1 MLAALF
7 LLVGV
12 TPAQAVTATPP
23 NVVWAD
29 SRASISVDASSL
41 GESTTLLGCDGVT
54 AGGDRFFSVR
64 STACDAPSFGHQV
77 ILRPTNGSDFQ
88 VGTTRTTTG
97 TGSLLGS
104 AVWSNPTTTACGG
117 PYTSTFTVLE
127 ATRVGGVLQS
137 LAADYS
143 IQCATSSLQPQ
154 PTFWQ
159 NGSVRFNS
167 AVPYAVGG
175 VGASYVAPS
184 PTPADQSRDV
194 ALPLE
199 IKGDGSVT
207 VTKVEIASPSVAT
220 ATVDPTQCV
229 GVVSAAAPCTITV
242 HVGAQPAFTSSTAA
256 VAVVVSTQGGP
267 AIRLRRTIA
276 LRPALTPPTAHVY
289 PTTSGVSVA
298 VAPDSDADL
307 VSVLRRPAGGGSWSQ
322 VGQVSSTASG
332 PGTFPR
338 VDDGT
343 AVRGVAYDYAV
354 QRTTSDLLFSSPVSG
369 AMSVTRPAADPVPT
383 TRTRIAHR
391 LRSAAADVAAVVDDT
406 DTGLSTDVQH
416 NQWSTTTVTLTSAS
430 PGGGA
435 VLTIPLLAGPG
446 DYRDTQMAGLTVV
459 SSGLGCQAGPG
470 SSMLVRSVFYAPD
483 GTLLALDASLV
494 LVCGA
499 PVDVEIRF
507 RAGAGMAI
515 PVVTPESPVYVA
527 DPGSAS
533 SDQPL
538 TVTNT
543 GPDPLVLGTS
553 SLAGTG
559 AARWT
564 ASDCAAS
571 TLAPAASCTITTN
584 YHGALLPETSSAAL
598 SVQATVD
605 GAARP
610 LSVAL
615 TGRTTDVASAPTGVA
630 ARIEPQRL
638 VVDWTPPADDGG
650 RPVIAYAVE
659 RSIDAGAT
667 WTMLRHDL
675 VPASG
680 ANRYV
685 DESQPQGDLRYRVR
699 AVTDRG
705 PSSSGDGRPS
715 AAITPELDPGP
726 AVLVGSATDRTAGS
740 PLGMYLN
747 GPWWTDRP
755 IPLEVDGHE
764 HESAGGTPDGR
775 AIVYSRAL
783 TAGAGEFDYDLYR
796 LSLAPGA
803 PNPVRLTDTP
813 GLEVDSETS
822 PDMARIAYTH
832 LSIGTGPALTQV
844 CTIAYAGSVG
854 GADPVCLAGFSHPS
868 WLSPTVVVAADERT
882 STGRL
887 VTIPVS
893 ASGFGQP
900 VPLTA
905 PVTAPDP
912 MAGAFDPTVSP
923 NGDRIAFVDGRGLP
937 TIYDRVNDVLS
948 HPVLANYAPTTDF
961 ATPTWITDE
970 VTLWAAFSLT
980 DGSPLL
986 AVDQDGFAA
995 NGVELDGIR
1004 TPDRTPPVIGTIAPN
1019 YLKPGGTVRIAVT
1032 DAGSPKG
1039 GVALSCAVDSAPAK
1053 PCSDGLSTTGL
1064 GAGRHT
1070 LRVVAIDVSG
1080 NASAPVDAWFSID
1093 GTAPTA
1099 PTLVLPAYSVTSSAL
1114 LRFTAKDAS
1123 PLEYEVQER
1132 TWPMGQTAPNG
1143 WSAAHASS
1151 TSTSR
1156 TLALP
1161 TGTRVCAHVRARDAA
1176 GNLGPWSAESCVSP
1190 PLDDRYFFPI
1200 DSGWKRITAGGYLFG
1215 TATEARRRATRFA
1228 SATGVGTSR
1237 LAVVALACPSCGSLA
1252 VYRADVYM
1260 GSVSLVAKTTTRRV
1274 FVLPAKA
1281 YRYGQIEIR
1290 TTSSRLVRIDAVIPI
1305 R

>member
-12 TPAQAVTATPP
+12 APAEAVTATPP

-29 SRASISVDASSL
+29 SRAAVSLDGSSL
-41 GESTTLLGCDGVT
+41 AESTTLLGCDALT
-54 AGGDRFFSVR
+54 AGGDRYFSVN
-64 STACDAPSFGHQV
+64 ANPCDVRPGVQV
-77 ILRPTNGSDFQ
+77 ILRPTSGTDFQ
-88 VGTTRTTTG
+88 VGTTRTTSG

-117 PYTSTFTVLE
+117 PFTSTFTVLE
-127 ATRVGGVLQS
+127 ATRVDGVLQS

-175 VGASYVAPS
+175 VGTSYVAPS

-207 VTKVEIASPSVAT
+207 VTKVEIAAPSAAT
-220 ATVDPTQCV
+220 TTVDPTQCV

-242 HVGAQPAFTSSTAA
+242 HVGAQPAFPSSTTP
-256 VAVVVSTQGGP
+256 VAVVVSTLGGP
-267 AIRLRRTIA
+267 PIRLRRTIA
-276 LRPALTPPTAHVY
+276 LRPALTPPAAHVY
-289 PTTSGVSVA
+289 PTTSGLSVA
-298 VAPDSDADL
+298 FAPDSDADL
-307 VSVLRRPAGGGSWSQ
+307 VDVLRRPAGGGAWSQ

-338 VDDGT
+338 VDDST

-354 QRTTSDLLFSSPVSG
+354 QRTTSDLLFSSPIS
-369 AMSVTRPAADPVPT
+369 APMRVTRPATDPVPT

-391 LRSAAADVAAVVDDT
+391 LRSDAADVAAVVDDT
-406 DTGLSTDVQH
+406 DSGLTTDVQH
-416 NQWSTTTVTLTSAS
+416 NQWSTTTVSLASAS
-430 PGGGA
+430 PGAGA

-446 DYRDTQMAGLTVV
+446 AYADAQMAGLVVV
-459 SSGLGCQAGPG
+459 SGGLGCQAGPG
-470 SSMLVRSVFYAPD
+470 SSMLVRSVLYAPD
-483 GTLLALDASLV
+483 GTLLALDASMT

-499 PVDVEIRF
+499 PVDVEVRF
-507 RAGAGMAI
+507 RSGAGMAI
-515 PVVTPESPVYVA
+515 PLVTPASPVYVA
-527 DPGSAS
+527 DPGAAS
-533 SDQPL
+533 SDQLL

-543 GPDPLVLGTS
+543 GPDALVLGAS
-553 SLAGTG
+553 SLDGSGAG
-559 AARWT
+559 RWT
-564 ASDCAAS
+564 ASDCTAT
-571 TLAPAASCTITTN
+571 TLAPAASCTITTT
-584 YHGALLPETSSAAL
+584 YHGALLPEGSSAAL

-615 TGRTTDVASAPTGVA
+615 TGRTTDVASEPNGVA

-659 RSIDAGAT
+659 RSLDAGAT

-675 VPASG
+675 APAPG
-680 ANRYV
+680 VNRFV

-715 AAITPELDPGP
+715 PAVVPELDPGP
-726 AVLVGSATDRTAGS
+726 AVLVGTVSERTAGS
-740 PLGMYLN
+740 PWGMHLS

-764 HESAGGTPDGR
+764 HESAGSTPDGR
-775 AIVYSRAL
+775 AIVYSRAF

-796 LSLAPGA
+796 ISLAPGA
-803 PNPVRLTDTP
+803 PNPVRLTDTV

-822 PDMARIAYTH
+822 PDMTRIAYTH
-832 LSIGTGPALTQV
+832 LSVGTGAALTQI
-844 CTIAYAGSVG
+844 CLIPYAGSVG
-854 GADPVCLAGFSHPS
+854 GAAPVCLAGFSHPS
-868 WLSPTVVVAADERT
+868 WLSPTVVVAADDRAAT
-882 STGRL
+882 ARL

-893 ASGFGQP
+893 DAGFGQP
-900 VPLTA
+900 TPLAA

-912 MAGAFDPTVSP
+912 MAGASDPTVSP
-923 NGDRIAFVDGRGLP
+923 NGQRIAFVDGQGLP
-937 TIYDRVNDVLS
+937 AIYDRVNDYVS
-948 HPVLANYAPTTDF
+948 HPVLANQAATSDF
-961 ATPTWITDE
+961 ATPTWITDD
-970 VTLWAAFSLT
+970 VTLWAAFSLA

-986 AVDQDGFAA
+986 AVNQDGFAA
-995 NGVELDGIR
+995 NGAELNGIR
-1004 TPDRTPPVIGTIAPN
+1004 TPDRTPPSIGTIAPT
-1019 YLKPGGTVRIAVT
+1019 YLKPGATVHVAVT

-1039 GVALSCAVDSAPAK
+1039 GVAVSCSVDAAPAK
-1053 PCSDGLSTTGL
+1053 SCSDGLSTTGL
-1064 GAGRHT
+1064 GAGKHV
-1070 LRVVAIDVSG
+1070 LRVVATDVSG
-1080 NASAPVDAWFSID
+1080 NASAPADTWFSID

-1099 PTLVLPAYSVTSSAL
+1099 PTLGLPAYSVTSAAL
-1114 LRFTAKDAS
+1114 LRFTAKDTS

-1151 TSTSR
+1151 ASTSR
-1156 TLALP
+1156 TLSLP
-1161 TGTRVCAHVRARDAA
+1161 KGTRVCVRVRAHDAA
-1176 GNLGPWSAESCVSP
+1176 GNLGSWSAESCVSP

-1200 DSGWKRITAGGYLFG
+1200 DGGWKRITARGYLYG
-1215 TATEARRRATRFA
+1215 TATEAKRRATRFA

-1237 LAVVALACPSCGSLA
+1237 LAVVALACPTCGSFA

-1260 GSVSLVAKTTTRRV
+1260 GSVSLVSRTTTRKV
-1274 FVLPAKA
+1274 FVLPART

-1290 TTSSRLVRIDAVIPI
+1290 TTSSRLVRIDAVVPI